1 MSMLE
6 AGDLVKFQ
14 DEKYFVISTR
24 NERAL
29 LRPAGDG
36 QIGEYVLLEIEVP
49 LKLLIEVIE
58 Q

>member
-1 MSMLE
+1 MLE